1 MGEARSGPTF
11 IYSFWL
17 SYPCLVDSFTLQ
29 RNPNSFNSRILERS
43 KRMEIKVMKR
53 NANTV
58 ASAIECFREVQHHTA
73 GTKWENVYFIG

>member
-29 RNPNSFNSRILERS
+29 RNPNSFNRMLERS
-43 KRMEIKVMKR
+43 KRMGIKLMKR
-53 NANTV
+53 KANIV
-58 ASAIECFREVQHHTA
+58 ASAIECLREVQHYTA